1 MEILEAWG
9 GVAGCEE
16 HAVWSQMD
24 AVGVQALTATNHL
37 TSASLGLLIY
47 KMARGHSLPL
57 RAVEETPL
65 ASCAHA

>member
-9 GVAGCEE
+9 GVAGCEA

-24 AVGVQALTATNHL
+24 AVGVQALTVTNHL

-47 KMARGHSLPL
+47 KTA
-57 RAVEETPL
+57 
-65 ASCAHA
+65 